1 VTTGASVEGEVRS
14 PASARL
20 LRQAASA
27 LEAVYSSERALFPFS
42 TGVRGREYVNNYG
55 PPKTLRYTINSLLGL
70 REAAHATGS
79 SETAEVNSLVDAFL
93 ERQYGNITS
102 YADLG
107 LLLVLLRDRPDGDH
121 ARDAR
126 RRIEEVVAS
135 DAARNLDMQSLS
147 WMLWGLSAA
156 AHGGA
161 PTRARAA
168 ELFRLIVRDFVHPG
182 SLLPRHSVRLY
193 RRGLVCFGVIVYFLR
208 ALHEYASLTDDPEA
222 EALFRNGVERMLD
235 VQGRRGEWPWLF
247 SVRSGCPIELY
258 PVYAVHQDSMAL
270 LFLLPALDAGL
281 PSVRE
286 AIERSF
292 AWVLGENELHQP
304 MYAEDPFR
312 AYRSIERTDPL
323 PRATR
328 YARALANDALGRTPA
343 HADAGRVRVNP
354 QCRSYHLGWIL
365 YVWSG
370 RSAML
375 EQVAGGAG
383 ARVASAREPAL
394 APVENG

>member
-1 VTTGASVEGEVRS
+1 VGS

-20 LRQAASA
+20 LRQAVSA

-42 TGVRGREYVNNYG
+42 TSVRGREYVNDYC
-55 PPKTLRYTINSLLGL
+55 PPQTLRYTINSLLGL
-70 REAAHATGS
+70 REAAHATGN
-79 SETAEVNSLVDAFL
+79 SETAEVTSLVDAFL

-107 LLLVLLRDRPDGDH
+107 LLLVLLRDRPDGGH

-168 ELFRLIVRDFVHPG
+168 DLFHLIVRDFVHPG
-182 SLLPRHSVRLY
+182 SLLPRHILRLY
-193 RRGLVCFGVIVYFLR
+193 RRGLVSFGAIVYFLR
-208 ALHEYASLTDDPEA
+208 AMHEYASLTGDPEA
-222 EALFRNGVERMLD
+222 EALFRSGVDRMID
-235 VQGRRGEWPWLF
+235 VQGGRGEWPWLF
-247 SVRSGCPIELY
+247 SVRNGCPVELY
-258 PVYAVHQDSMAL
+258 PVFTVHQDSMAM

-281 PSVRE
+281 PSARE

-292 AWVLGENELHQP
+292 DWVLGENELHEP

-312 AYRSIERTDPL
+312 AYRSIERTDLL

-328 YARALANDALGRTPA
+328 YARALANQMLGRTAA
-343 HADAGRVRVNP
+343 HAYAGRVQVNP

-370 RSAML
+370 RTALL
-375 EQVAGGAG
+375 EQVAGGARPG
-383 ARVASAREPAL
+383 AVPAREPAL
-394 APVENG
+394 VQVDNG